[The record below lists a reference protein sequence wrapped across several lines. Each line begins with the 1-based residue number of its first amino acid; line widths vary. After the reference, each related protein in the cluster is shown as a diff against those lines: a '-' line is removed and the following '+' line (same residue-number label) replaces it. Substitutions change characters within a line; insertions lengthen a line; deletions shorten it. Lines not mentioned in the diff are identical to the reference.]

1 MPAAP
6 ARRSPALAVP
16 LALACAVLLL
26 GLCHFHQAFV
36 ASRGLSSSHRS
47 GGAVRRAA
55 AGSVIVELEQLAEA
69 VGETGTKQLETRT
82 EELFGQISAQELT
95 DLQQRLQAA
104 APEAQGPLL
113 LLTACIQKTMES
125 RMTQAA
131 ADLDALL
138 RSSGDIDANIRA
150 VLEKQDSPLPI
161 LAVTQMNVARA
172 QQEGKKDKAVAL
184 AFVFNRMNEFLEEEV
199 PLVQRI
205 LKRLVSTEEEEARNT
220 LLMSFFQ
227 VDGQVSRTRAEELGE
242 ALLNYVKQG
251 SDPSVVSSRAEE
263 VKRIAVCVELLLQEE
278 DGAPFREKIEK
289 VFDL

>member
-1 MPAAP
+1 M
-6 ARRSPALAVP
+6 
-16 LALACAVLLL
+16 
-26 GLCHFHQAFV
+26 